1 MKSGRQGGTLLL
13 SECKR
18 DGMKQQYAALDEA
31 IRAMLLIRTKC
42 LGMDKRGSL
51 CT

>member
-1 MKSGRQGGTLLL
+1 MLI

-18 DGMKQQYAALDEA
+18 DGMKQQYAAIDEA
-31 IRAMLLIRTKC
+31 IRVMLLIGTKC
-42 LGMDKRGSL
+42 LWMDMRGSL